1 MSYLKTGIKGRGA
14 YLKGWSKSSP
24 TSKQRTAMLKKCGKK
39 CFLGTKKSFPICSKN
54 TCKINRKG
62 IHAAYVRARE
72 YESIFTTRK
81 QGQTRNKNKN
91 KYKAIAKKAYKML
104 YK

>member
-1 MSYLKTGIKGRGA
+1 MSNLKTGIKG
-14 YLKGWSKSSP
+14 WSKSTP
-24 TSKQRTAMLKKCGKK
+24 TLKQRTVMLKKCGKK

-72 YESIFTTRK
+72 YESIFTRRHK
-81 QGQTRNKNKN
+81 RQN
-91 KYKAIAKKAYKML
+91 KYKVIARKAYKML

>member
-1 MSYLKTGIKGRGA
+1 MSNLKTGIKGRGA
-14 YLKGWSKSSP
+14 YLKGWSKLSP
-24 TSKQRTAMLKKCGKK
+24 NSKQRTAMLKKCGKK

-54 TCKINRKG
+54 TCKINKKG

-72 YESIFTTRK
+72 YESIS
-81 QGQTRNKNKN
+81 GTRNNRQNKYR
-91 KYKAIAKKAYKML
+91 YKAIAKKAYKML

>member
-1 MSYLKTGIKGRGA
+1 MYNLKTGIKGRGA
-14 YLKGWSKSSP
+14 YLKGWSKSKPS
-24 TSKQRTAMLKKCGKK
+24 SKQRTAMLKKCGKK

-72 YESIFTTRK
+72 YESIT
-81 QGQTRNKNKN
+81 GTRNKRQN
-91 KYKAIAKKAYKML
+91 KYRAIAKKAYKML

>member
-1 MSYLKTGIKGRGA
+1 MSKLKTGIKGRGA

-24 TSKQRTAMLKKCGKK
+24 SLKQRTSMLKKCGKK
-39 CFLGTKKSFPICSKN
+39 CFLGTKKAFPICTKN

-72 YESIFTTRK
+72 FSGTRSK
-81 QGQTRNKNKN
+81 HQN

>member
-1 MSYLKTGIKGRGA
+1 MSNLKTGIKGRGA

-24 TSKQRTAMLKKCGKK
+24 SSKQRTIMLKKCGKK

-54 TCKINRKG
+54 TCKKNRKG

-81 QGQTRNKNKN
+81 QRQTRN
-91 KYKAIAKKAYKML
+91 KYKAIARKAYKML

>member
-1 MSYLKTGIKGRGA
+1 MSNLKTGIKGRGA
-14 YLKGWSKSSP
+14 YLKGWSKCSP
-24 TSKQRTAMLKKCGKK
+24 NLKQRTAMLKKCGKK

-72 YESIFTTRK
+72 YESILGTRK
-81 QGQTRNKNKN
+81 QGQTRNR
-91 KYKAIAKKAYKML
+91 YKVIAKKAYKML

>member
-1 MSYLKTGIKGRGA
+1 MSKLKTGIKGRGA
-14 YLKGWSKSSP
+14 YLKGWSRLSP
-24 TSKQRTAMLKKCGKK
+24 NLKQRTAMLKKCGKK
-39 CFLGTKKSFPICSKN
+39 CFLGTKKSFPICTKN

-72 YESIFTTRK
+72 FSGTRSK
-81 QGQTRNKNKN
+81 KKN
-91 KYKAIAKKAYKML
+91 KYTAIAKKAYKML